1 MEEYILVVEDD
12 YKSQQLLQQFLTSN
26 GYKVDCANDGLEGI
40 QMYKDRNYN
49 LILLDIVMP
58 NLDGFSMCKMIR
70 KESDV
75 PIIFVTALSS
85 ESDQIKGFDL
95 LCDDYIVKPFSY
107 NLLIKRIEAVLRRS
121 KEDKAGVYLT
131 FEKIKL
137 NLKTYSAEIDG
148 KIIDLTLKEFN
159 ILKSLIENYPQVV
172 TREKLLDSIWGYD
185 YFGDTRIV
193 DAHIKKLRQKI
204 EKVGPQVIQTVWGVG
219 YKFDDTEAE

>member
-1 MEEYILVVEDD
+1 MEKYILVVEDD
-12 YKSQQLLQQFLTSN
+12 YKSQQLLQQFLTTN

-193 DAHIKKLRQKI
+193 DAHIKNIRKKIILPYIKTVKGIGYTLQKDI
-204 EKVGPQVIQTVWGVG
+204 
-219 YKFDDTEAE
+219 

>member
-1 MEEYILVVEDD
+1 MEKYILVVEDD

-172 TREKLLDSIWGYD
+172 TRERLLDSIWGYD

-193 DAHIKKLRQKI
+193 DAHIKNIRKKIILPYIKTVKGIGYTLQKDI
-204 EKVGPQVIQTVWGVG
+204 
-219 YKFDDTEAE
+219 

>member
-1 MEEYILVVEDD
+1 MEKYILLVEDD

-193 DAHIKKLRQKI
+193 DAHIKNIRKKIILPYIKTVKGIGYTLQKDI
-204 EKVGPQVIQTVWGVG
+204 
-219 YKFDDTEAE
+219 

>member
-1 MEEYILVVEDD
+1 MEKYILVVEDD

-148 KIIDLTLKEFN
+148 KIIDLTLKEIN

-193 DAHIKKLRQKI
+193 DAHIKNIRKKIILPYIKTVKGIGYTLQKDI
-204 EKVGPQVIQTVWGVG
+204 
-219 YKFDDTEAE
+219 

>member
-1 MEEYILVVEDD
+1 MEKYILVVEDD

-193 DAHIKKLRQKI
+193 DAHIKNIRKKIIFPYIKTVKGIGYTLQKDI
-204 EKVGPQVIQTVWGVG
+204 
-219 YKFDDTEAE
+219 

>member
-137 NLKTYSAEIDG
+137 TYFLQKTILNLTNIFYNSLVVRLFRRKTR
-148 KIIDLTLKEFN
+148 LKM
-159 ILKSLIENYPQVV
+159 KSRGYP
-172 TREKLLDSIWGYD
+172 L
-185 YFGDTRIV
+185 
-193 DAHIKKLRQKI
+193 
-204 EKVGPQVIQTVWGVG
+204 P
-219 YKFDDTEAE
+219 

>member
-1 MEEYILVVEDD
+1 
-12 YKSQQLLQQFLTSN
+12 
-26 GYKVDCANDGLEGI
+26 
-40 QMYKDRNYN
+40 MYKDRNYD

-58 NLDGFSMCKMIR
+58 NLDGFSLCKMIR

-137 NLKTYSAEIDG
+137 NLKTYSVEIDG
-148 KIIDLTLKEFN
+148 EIIDLTLKEFN

-193 DAHIKKLRQKI
+193 DAHIKNIRKKIILPYIKTVKGIGYTLQKDI
-204 EKVGPQVIQTVWGVG
+204 
-219 YKFDDTEAE
+219 

>member
-193 DAHIKKLRQKI
+193 DAHIKNIRKKIILPYIKTVKGIGYTLQKDI
-204 EKVGPQVIQTVWGVG
+204 
-219 YKFDDTEAE
+219 

>member
-1 MEEYILVVEDD
+1 
-12 YKSQQLLQQFLTSN
+12 
-26 GYKVDCANDGLEGI
+26 
-40 QMYKDRNYN
+40 MYKDRNYN

-193 DAHIKKLRQKI
+193 DAHIKNIRKKIILPYIKTVKGIGYTLQKI
-204 EKVGPQVIQTVWGVG
+204 FKFCSLYKYFILFLEK
-219 YKFDDTEAE
+219 

>member
-1 MEEYILVVEDD
+1 MEKYILVVEDD

-58 NLDGFSMCKMIR
+58 NLDGFSLCKMIR

-193 DAHIKKLRQKI
+193 DAHIKNIRKKIILPYIKTVKGIGYTLQKDI
-204 EKVGPQVIQTVWGVG
+204 
-219 YKFDDTEAE
+219 

>member
-1 MEEYILVVEDD
+1 MEKYILVVEDD

-172 TREKLLDSIWGYD
+172 TREKLLDSIW
-185 YFGDTRIV
+185 R
-193 DAHIKKLRQKI
+193 H
-204 EKVGPQVIQTVWGVG
+204 
-219 YKFDDTEAE
+219 

>member
-1 MEEYILVVEDD
+1 MEKYILVVEDD

-137 NLKTYSAEIDG
+137 NLKTYYAEIDG

-193 DAHIKKLRQKI
+193 DAHIKNIRKKIILPYIKTVKGIGYTLQKDI
-204 EKVGPQVIQTVWGVG
+204 
-219 YKFDDTEAE
+219 

>member
-1 MEEYILVVEDD
+1 MEKYILVVEDD

-49 LILLDIVMP
+49 LILLDIVMQ

-193 DAHIKKLRQKI
+193 DAHIKNIRKKIILPYIKTVKGIGYTLQKDI
-204 EKVGPQVIQTVWGVG
+204 
-219 YKFDDTEAE
+219 

>member
-1 MEEYILVVEDD
+1 MEKYILVVEDD

-172 TREKLLDSIWGYD
+172 TREKLLDSIWGYY

-193 DAHIKKLRQKI
+193 DAHIKNIRKKIILPYIKTVKGIGYTLQKDI
-204 EKVGPQVIQTVWGVG
+204 
-219 YKFDDTEAE
+219 

>member
-1 MEEYILVVEDD
+1 
-12 YKSQQLLQQFLTSN
+12 
-26 GYKVDCANDGLEGI
+26 
-40 QMYKDRNYN
+40 MYKDRNYN

-95 LCDDYIVKPFSY
+95 LFDDYIVKPFSY

-193 DAHIKKLRQKI
+193 DAHIKNIRKKIILPYIKTVKGIGYTLQKDI
-204 EKVGPQVIQTVWGVG
+204 
-219 YKFDDTEAE
+219 

>member
-1 MEEYILVVEDD
+1 MEKYILVVEDD
-12 YKSQQLLQQFLTSN
+12 YESQQLLQQFLTSN
-26 GYKVDCANDGLEGI
+26 GYKVDCADDGLEGI
-40 QMYKDRNYN
+40 QMYKDRNYD

-58 NLDGFSMCKMIR
+58 NLDGFSLCKMIR

-137 NLKTYSAEIDG
+137 NLKTYSVEIDG
-148 KIIDLTLKEFN
+148 EIIDLTLKEFN

-193 DAHIKKLRQKI
+193 DAHIKNIRKKIILPYIKTVKGIVYTLQKDI
-204 EKVGPQVIQTVWGVG
+204 
-219 YKFDDTEAE
+219 

>member
-1 MEEYILVVEDD
+1 MEKYILVVEDD

-185 YFGDTRIV
+185 YYGDTRIV
-193 DAHIKKLRQKI
+193 DAHIKNVRKKIILPYIKTVKGIGYTLQKDI
-204 EKVGPQVIQTVWGVG
+204 
-219 YKFDDTEAE
+219 

>member
-1 MEEYILVVEDD
+1 MEKYILVVEDD

-26 GYKVDCANDGLEGI
+26 GYKVDCANDDLEGI

-193 DAHIKKLRQKI
+193 DAHIKNIRKKIILPYIKTVKGIGYTLQKDI
-204 EKVGPQVIQTVWGVG
+204 
-219 YKFDDTEAE
+219 

>member
-1 MEEYILVVEDD
+1 MEKYILVVEDD

-137 NLKTYSAEIDG
+137 NLKTYSDEIDG

-193 DAHIKKLRQKI
+193 DAHIKNIRKKIILPYIKTVKGIGYTLQKDI
-204 EKVGPQVIQTVWGVG
+204 
-219 YKFDDTEAE
+219 

>member
-1 MEEYILVVEDD
+1 MEKYILVVEDD

-75 PIIFVTALSS
+75 PIIFVTALSG

-193 DAHIKKLRQKI
+193 DAHIKNIRKKLLLDCI
-204 EKVGPQVIQTVWGVG
+204 VTVKGIG
-219 YKFDDTEAE
+219 YKFEEQ

>member
-1 MEEYILVVEDD
+1 MEKYILVVEDD

-107 NLLIKRIEAVLRRS
+107 NLLIKRIEAVVRRS

-193 DAHIKKLRQKI
+193 DAHIKNIRKKIILPYIKTVKGIGYTLQKDI
-204 EKVGPQVIQTVWGVG
+204 
-219 YKFDDTEAE
+219 

>member
-1 MEEYILVVEDD
+1 MEKYILVVEDD

-193 DAHIKKLRQKI
+193 DAHIKNLRKKIILPYIKTVKGIGYTLQKDI
-204 EKVGPQVIQTVWGVG
+204 
-219 YKFDDTEAE
+219 

>member
-1 MEEYILVVEDD
+1 MEKYILVVEDD

-85 ESDQIKGFDL
+85 ERDQIKGFDL

-193 DAHIKKLRQKI
+193 DAHIKNIRKKIILPYIKTVKGIGYTLQKDI
-204 EKVGPQVIQTVWGVG
+204 
-219 YKFDDTEAE
+219 

>member
-1 MEEYILVVEDD
+1 MEKYILVVEDD

-185 YFGDTRIV
+185 YSGDTRIV
-193 DAHIKKLRQKI
+193 DAHIKNIRKKIILPYIKTVKGIGYTLQKDI
-204 EKVGPQVIQTVWGVG
+204 
-219 YKFDDTEAE
+219 

>member
-1 MEEYILVVEDD
+1 MNRILVVEDD

-193 DAHIKKLRQKI
+193 DAHIKNIRKKIILPYIKTVKGIGYTLQKDI
-204 EKVGPQVIQTVWGVG
+204 
-219 YKFDDTEAE
+219 

>member
-1 MEEYILVVEDD
+1 MEKYILVVEYD

-193 DAHIKKLRQKI
+193 DAHIKNIRKKIILPYIKTVKGIGYTLQKDI
-204 EKVGPQVIQTVWGVG
+204 
-219 YKFDDTEAE
+219 

>member
-1 MEEYILVVEDD
+1 MEKYVLIVEDD
-12 YKSQQLLQQFLTSN
+12 YKSQQLLKQFLTSN

-40 QMYKDRNYN
+40 QMYKDSNYD

-58 NLDGFSMCKMIR
+58 NLDGFSLCKMIR
-70 KESDV
+70 KESDI
-75 PIIFVTALSS
+75 PIIFMTALSS

-95 LCDDYIVKPFSY
+95 LCDDYVVKPFSY
-107 NLLIKRIEAVLRRS
+107 NLLIKRIEAILRRS
-121 KEDKAGVYLT
+121 KEDKPGAYLT

-148 KIIDLTLKEFN
+148 EIIDLTLKEFN

-193 DAHIKKLRQKI
+193 DAHIKNIRKKIILPYIKTVKGIGYTLQKDI
-204 EKVGPQVIQTVWGVG
+204 
-219 YKFDDTEAE
+219 

>member
-121 KEDKAGVYLT
+121 NEDTAGVELT

-193 DAHIKKLRQKI
+193 DAHIKNIRKKIILPYIKTVKGIGYTLQKDI
-204 EKVGPQVIQTVWGVG
+204 
-219 YKFDDTEAE
+219 

>member
-1 MEEYILVVEDD
+1 MEKYILVVEDD

-26 GYKVDCANDGLEGI
+26 GYNVDCANDGLEGI

-172 TREKLLDSIWGYD
+172 TREKLLDSIWGHD

-193 DAHIKKLRQKI
+193 DAHIKNIRKKIILPYIKTVKGIGYTLQKDI
-204 EKVGPQVIQTVWGVG
+204 
-219 YKFDDTEAE
+219 

>member
-1 MEEYILVVEDD
+1 MEKYILVVEDD

-193 DAHIKKLRQKI
+193 DAHIKNIRKKIILPYIKTVKRIGYTLQKDI
-204 EKVGPQVIQTVWGVG
+204 
-219 YKFDDTEAE
+219 

>member
-1 MEEYILVVEDD
+1 MEKYILVVEDD
-12 YKSQQLLQQFLTSN
+12 YKSQQLLQKFLTSN

-193 DAHIKKLRQKI
+193 DAHIKNIRKKIILPYIKTVKGIGYTLQKDI
-204 EKVGPQVIQTVWGVG
+204 
-219 YKFDDTEAE
+219 

>member
-1 MEEYILVVEDD
+1 MEKYILVVEDD
-12 YKSQQLLQQFLTSN
+12 YKSQQLIQQFLTSK

-193 DAHIKKLRQKI
+193 DAHIKNIRKKIILPYIKTVKGIGYTLQKDI
-204 EKVGPQVIQTVWGVG
+204 
-219 YKFDDTEAE
+219 

>member
-1 MEEYILVVEDD
+1 MEKYILVVEDD

-26 GYKVDCANDGLEGI
+26 GLEGI

-193 DAHIKKLRQKI
+193 DAHIKNIRKKIILPYIKTVKGIGYTLQKDI
-204 EKVGPQVIQTVWGVG
+204 
-219 YKFDDTEAE
+219 

>member
-1 MEEYILVVEDD
+1 MEKYILVVEDD

-193 DAHIKKLRQKI
+193 DAHIKNIRKKIILPYIKTVKGIGYTLQKDI
-204 EKVGPQVIQTVWGVG
+204 
-219 YKFDDTEAE
+219 